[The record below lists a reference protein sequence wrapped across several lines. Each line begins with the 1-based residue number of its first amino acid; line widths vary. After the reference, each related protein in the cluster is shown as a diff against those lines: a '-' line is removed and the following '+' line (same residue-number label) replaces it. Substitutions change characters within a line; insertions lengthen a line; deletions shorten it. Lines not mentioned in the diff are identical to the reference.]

1 MKGLLLQ
8 YDDRSPRWA
17 QKLIDR
23 NKRAASQINFDHI
36 YLNESEFDAAIP
48 PYWRKVFL
56 VEKYFKTNIYSCIVW
71 IDSDAVLV
79 NESEFL
85 ECITSEFSVAFS
97 SKPCLLRREWWP
109 LRTWAAPFCAGV
121 FIVKNTAVSLEI
133 LEEWK
138 SGFNPLLWKQDPI
151 TKKWSGVGVYGGPS
165 YEQGCF
171 ELLIFRSPK
180 FRKHLLQMVHWRL
193 NYLPIHGETCNSKT
207 IFLHYWNGNRSR
219 ILRDW
224 GGNAEDFVN
233 AL

>member
-23 NKRAASQINFDHI
+23 NRRAATEIGCDHI
-36 YLNESEFDAAIP
+36 YLNESEYDGLIP

-56 VEKYFKTNIYSCIVW
+56 VEKYLKTKMYEYVVW

-85 ECITSEFSVAFS
+85 QCIKSDFSMAFS
-97 SKPCLLRREWWP
+97 SNPGLLRREWWP
-109 LRTWAAPFCAGV
+109 LRTYAAPFCAGV
-121 FIVKNTAVSLEI
+121 FIVKNSAVSFDI
-133 LEEWK
+133 LEKWK
-138 SGFNPLLWKQDPI
+138 AGFNPLLWKRDSV
-151 TKKWSGVGVYGGPS
+151 TKKWIGEGLYGGRS

-171 ELLIFRSPK
+171 EVLIFKLPK

-193 NYLPIHGETCNSKT
+193 NYLPLHGETCNSKT
-207 IFLHYWNGNRSR
+207 IFLHYWSGNRAR
-219 ILRDW
+219 IFKDW
-224 GGNAEDFVN
+224 GGNIEDFENV
-233 AL
+233 